1 MASRNLYLMRVEHQ
15 NRWLPMHAAG
25 IVYDNGWVSVEIGGR
40 VIEAGGDGAERD
52 ITDEE
57 RQCIGDIADGWSA
70 SK

>member
-1 MASRNLYLMRVEHQ
+1 
-15 NRWLPMHAAG
+15 MHAAG